1 MIGWDERARR
11 SLSTSCLGDV
21 GETHGNIGYVTVKIG
36 LSSPYDPGHPGGVYE
51 HINHLRA
58 EFVRGGHEVTV
69 LAPRGRK
76 GGLEAGDGFYGIG
89 RTVPIPAN
97 GSMVRVTFDVTLYN
111 AVKTL
116 LRREQFDVIHLHE
129 PLIPV
134 LPYLVLLNSQTV
146 NVGTFHAFRSS
157 SPWYTAFKPY
167 MSFMMSRLDARIAVS
182 PPARDFVS
190 QYFQGP
196 YDIIPNGIDVAR
208 FQDVE
213 PFPWASDGT
222 PRILFVGRF
231 NEPRKG
237 LKYLLRAMPLVQQQF
252 PGARLVV
259 VGRGDPEKFAG
270 LMERYDVRGVDFVG
284 QATAAELPRYY
295 ASCDVFCAP
304 STSGESFGIV
314 LLEAMAAGT
323 PVVAGDIPGYRSV
336 IQHGIDGIMAPPKNA
351 QTLALALV
359 RLMADTHLRRSLAA
373 AGRQT
378 AQQYDWTEIAR
389 RVLLVYERA
398 QGSTQTQALSM
409 AGVGA

>member
-1 MIGWDERARR
+1 MRG
-11 SLSTSCLGDV
+11 LSALCLDDV
-21 GETHGNIGYVTVKIG
+21 GETHGNGGHVTVKIG
-36 LSSPYDPGHPGGVYE
+36 LISPYDPGHPGGVYE

-58 EFVRGGHEVTV
+58 EFVRSGHEVTI

-76 GGLEAGDGFYGIG
+76 GGLEAREGYYGIG

-208 FQDVE
+208 FQNSE
-213 PFPWASDGT
+213 PFPWAGDGI
-222 PRILFVGRF
+222 PRVLFVGRF

-237 LKYLLRAMPLVQQQF
+237 FKYLLRALPLVQQQF

-284 QATAAELPRYY
+284 QASAEELPRYY

-314 LLEAMAAGT
+314 LLEAMAAGA

-336 IQHGIDGIMAPPKNA
+336 IRHGVDGVLVPPKNA
-351 QTLALALV
+351 QALALALV
-359 RLMADTHLRRSLAA
+359 RMMADTHLRRSLVA
-373 AGRQT
+373 AGERT

-389 RVLLVYERA
+389 RVLQVYERA
-398 QGSTQTQALSM
+398 QGYPQPQGLSL
-409 AGVGA
+409 AGAGM

>member
-1 MIGWDERARR
+1 M
-11 SLSTSCLGDV
+11 
-21 GETHGNIGYVTVKIG
+21 KIG
-36 LSSPYDPGHPGGVYE
+36 LISPYDPAHPGGVYE
-51 HINHLRA
+51 HINHLRG
-58 EFVRGGHEVTV
+58 EFVRGGHDVTI

-76 GGLEAGDGFYGIG
+76 GGLEAREGFYGIG

-116 LRREQFDVIHLHE
+116 LRREQFDIIHLHE

-208 FQDVE
+208 FQDIE
-213 PFPWASDGT
+213 PFPWANDGT

-237 LKYLLRAMPLVQQQF
+237 LKYLLRALPLVQQQF
-252 PGARLVV
+252 PDARLVV
-259 VGRGDPEKFAG
+259 VGRGDPEKLAG

-284 QATAAELPRYY
+284 QASAADLPRYY

-314 LLEAMAAGT
+314 LLEAMAAGA

-336 IQHGIDGIMAPPKNA
+336 IRHGVDGLLATPKNP
-351 QTLALALV
+351 QALALTLV
-359 RLMADTHLRRSLAA
+359 RMLADGELRRSLTV
-373 AGRQT
+373 AGLET
-378 AQQYDWTEIAR
+378 AQRYDWPQIAQ
-389 RVLLVYERA
+389 RVLQVYDRA
-398 QGSTQTQALSM
+398 LGTVEPPAIRL